1 GGRSS
6 ASAQIGADGSFKLEG
21 LSPGRY
27 RVTLSWN
34 GVYVK
39 SMRLGQTSID
49 GNLLDLTG
57 GSNGAALSVMLSSAV
72 GEISGVV
79 RDDKGPVAQVP
90 VGAVLADSE
99 TPSFPGMTTSADD
112 GSYKLTGLPP
122 GKYKL

>member
-1 GGRSS
+1 
-6 ASAQIGADGSFKLEG
+6 
-21 LSPGRY
+21 
-27 RVTLSWN
+27 
-34 GVYVK
+34 
-39 SMRLGQTSID
+39 
-49 GNLLDLTG
+49 
-57 GSNGAALSVMLSSAV
+57 MLSSAV

-122 GKYKL
+122 GKYKLLAAEDNMWARARDEDADEAEVIEINHGDKLTRDLKLRPPGGN